1 MPGHARPKTSPGGT
15 RRILSLFV
23 VRVPFLSHSLPR
35 HPACPFS
42 RSQRGP
48 RALPPFS
55 LALSPRN
62 SARLAGVMP
71 ARSSACM
78 QARCTVLSGGWR
90 DEQWLLCIHVPS
102 SSLLLVVPRNDQDL
116 PMIFNAGSATRA
128 AEFAARRSCLTRL
141 ARDHGPKCILCS
153 H

>member
-1 MPGHARPKTSPGGT
+1 MTSDREDRRVRRGHAWAREAQDFAPRHAQDPLPLRRSRSFSLSFSP
-15 RRILSLFV
+15 
-23 VRVPFLSHSLPR
+23 PPR

-128 AEFAARRSCLTRL
+128 AELLHVGVA
-141 ARDHGPKCILCS
+141 
-153 H
+153 